1 MRRNEAHY
9 RRAAW
14 LSFDVLRMPPVRQR
28 QMILSI
34 LEAASCDD
42 GALRNILLDPA
53 LLGSERQSS
62 IGKLYPDAKSPGT
75 PNLSKMVSAF
85 CKAEWGCGVRD
96 AILDRG
102 KPANRPF
109 AETQETAAITEPEQ
123 TYWQAQRAAGL
134 MNRHRAPRQNADIA
148 YDWRL
153 LARAMRERGWQHHFT
168 TQELDGFA

>member
-14 LSFDVLRMPPVRQR
+14 LSFDVLRMSPVRQR

-34 LEAASCDD
+34 LEAASSDD
-42 GALRNILLDPA
+42 AALRNILLDPA
-53 LLGSERQSS
+53 LLGAERQSS
-62 IGKLYPDAKSPGT
+62 IGKLYPDAKSHGT
-75 PNLSKMVSAF
+75 PNLSKMVNAF
-85 CKAEWGCGVRD
+85 CKAEWGCGVRH

-102 KPANRPF
+102 KPAYRTF
-109 AETQETAAITEPEQ
+109 AETQEAATITEPEQ

-134 MNRHRAPRQNADIA
+134 LNRHLASRQNSHSG

-153 LARAMRERGWQHHFT
+153 LARAMRERGWQRYFT
-168 TQELDGFA
+168 THELDGFV